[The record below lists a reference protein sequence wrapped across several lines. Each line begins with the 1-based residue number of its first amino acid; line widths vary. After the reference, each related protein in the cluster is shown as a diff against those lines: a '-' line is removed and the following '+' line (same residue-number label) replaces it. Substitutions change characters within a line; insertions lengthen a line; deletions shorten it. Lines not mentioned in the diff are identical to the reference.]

1 MGWIQFTHVG
11 MFYNLIHAIKMETNM
26 EIHNNRNDISLALGE
41 AVLDI
46 VQKGQEVS
54 RENLARTMKSKAERE
69 RDDERL
75 LNYWKAC
82 NLLI

>member
-1 MGWIQFTHVG
+1 MTIR
-11 MFYNLIHAIKMETNM
+11 N
-26 EIHNNRNDISLALGE
+26 NNRAEISLALGE

-46 VQKGQEVS
+46 VQKGHEVS
-54 RENLARTMKSKAERE
+54 RENLAQVMKIKAEKE

-82 NLLI
+82 NMLV

>member
-1 MGWIQFTHVG
+1 MTIR
-11 MFYNLIHAIKMETNM
+11 
-26 EIHNNRNDISLALGE
+26 NNRTEISLALGE

-46 VQKGQEVS
+46 VQKSHELS
-54 RENLARTMKSKAERE
+54 RENLAQAMKIKAEKE

-82 NLLI
+82 NMLV

>member
-1 MGWIQFTHVG
+1 MTIR
-11 MFYNLIHAIKMETNM
+11 
-26 EIHNNRNDISLALGE
+26 NNRAEISLALGE

-46 VQKGQEVS
+46 VQKGREVS
-54 RENLARTMKSKAERE
+54 RENLAQAMKIKAEKE

-82 NLLI
+82 NMLV

>member
-1 MGWIQFTHVG
+1 
-11 MFYNLIHAIKMETNM
+11 MFYNLIHAINMETNM

>member
-1 MGWIQFTHVG
+1 MTIR
-11 MFYNLIHAIKMETNM
+11 
-26 EIHNNRNDISLALGE
+26 NNRAEISLALGE

-46 VQKGQEVS
+46 VQKGHEVS
-54 RENLARTMKSKAERE
+54 RENLAHAMKIKAEKE

-82 NLLI
+82 NMLV

>member
-1 MGWIQFTHVG
+1 MT
-11 MFYNLIHAIKMETNM
+11 
-26 EIHNNRNDISLALGE
+26 IHNIRNNRTEISLALGE

-46 VQKGQEVS
+46 VKKGHELS
-54 RENLARTMKSKAERE
+54 RENLAQAMKTKAEKE

-82 NLLI
+82 NMLV

>member
-1 MGWIQFTHVG
+1 
-11 MFYNLIHAIKMETNM
+11 
-26 EIHNNRNDISLALGE
+26 NRTEISLALGE

-46 VQKGQEVS
+46 VQKGHEVS
-54 RENLARTMKSKAERE
+54 RENLAQAMKIKAEKE

-82 NLLI
+82 NMLV

>member
-1 MGWIQFTHVG
+1 
-11 MFYNLIHAIKMETNM
+11 M

-54 RENLARTMKSKAERE
+54 RENLARTMKSKAEQE

>member
-1 MGWIQFTHVG
+1 MTID
-11 MFYNLIHAIKMETNM
+11 
-26 EIHNNRNDISLALGE
+26 NNRAEISLTLGE

-46 VQKGQEVS
+46 VQKGHEIS
-54 RENLARTMKSKAERE
+54 RENLAQAMKIKAERE

-82 NLLI
+82 NMLV

>member
-1 MGWIQFTHVG
+1 MTIR
-11 MFYNLIHAIKMETNM
+11 
-26 EIHNNRNDISLALGE
+26 NNRTEISLALGE

-46 VQKGQEVS
+46 VQKGHEVS
-54 RENLARTMKSKAERE
+54 RENLAQAMKIKAEKE

-82 NLLI
+82 KIMI

>member
-1 MGWIQFTHVG
+1 
-11 MFYNLIHAIKMETNM
+11 M

>member
-1 MGWIQFTHVG
+1 MTIR
-11 MFYNLIHAIKMETNM
+11 
-26 EIHNNRNDISLALGE
+26 NNRTEISLALGE

-46 VQKGQEVS
+46 VQKGHEVS
-54 RENLARTMKSKAERE
+54 RENLTQAMKIKAEKE

-82 NLLI
+82 NMLV

>member
-1 MGWIQFTHVG
+1 MTIR
-11 MFYNLIHAIKMETNM
+11 
-26 EIHNNRNDISLALGE
+26 NNRAEISLALGE

-46 VQKGQEVS
+46 VQKGHEVS
-54 RENLARTMKSKAERE
+54 RENLAQAMKNKAEKE

-82 NLLI
+82 NMLV

>member
-1 MGWIQFTHVG
+1 MTIR
-11 MFYNLIHAIKMETNM
+11 NIR
-26 EIHNNRNDISLALGE
+26 NNRTEISLALGE

-46 VQKGQEVS
+46 VQKGHELS
-54 RENLARTMKSKAERE
+54 RENLAQAMKIKAEKE

-82 NLLI
+82 NMLV

>member
-1 MGWIQFTHVG
+1 MTMQS
-11 MFYNLIHAIKMETNM
+11 
-26 EIHNNRNDISLALGE
+26 NRTEISLALGE

-46 VQKGQEVS
+46 VQKGHEVS
-54 RENLARTMKSKAERE
+54 RENLAQAMKIKAEKE

-82 NLLI
+82 NLLV

>member
-1 MGWIQFTHVG
+1 MTID
-11 MFYNLIHAIKMETNM
+11 
-26 EIHNNRNDISLALGE
+26 NNRAEISLALGE

-46 VQKGQEVS
+46 VQKGHEVS
-54 RENLARTMKSKAERE
+54 RENLAQAMKIKAERE

-82 NLLI
+82 NILV

>member
-1 MGWIQFTHVG
+1 MTID
-11 MFYNLIHAIKMETNM
+11 
-26 EIHNNRNDISLALGE
+26 HNRAEISLALGE

-46 VQKGQEVS
+46 VQKGHEVS
-54 RENLARTMKSKAERE
+54 RENLAQAMKIKAERE

-82 NLLI
+82 NMLV

>member
-1 MGWIQFTHVG
+1 MTIR
-11 MFYNLIHAIKMETNM
+11 
-26 EIHNNRNDISLALGE
+26 NNRAEISLALGE

-46 VQKGQEVS
+46 VQKGNEVS
-54 RENLARTMKSKAERE
+54 RENLARAMKIKAEKE

-82 NLLI
+82 NMLV

>member
-1 MGWIQFTHVG
+1 MTIR
-11 MFYNLIHAIKMETNM
+11 
-26 EIHNNRNDISLALGE
+26 NNRAEISLALGE

-46 VQKGQEVS
+46 VQKGHEVS
-54 RENLARTMKSKAERE
+54 RENLARAMKIKVEKE

-82 NLLI
+82 NMLV

>member
-1 MGWIQFTHVG
+1 MTIR
-11 MFYNLIHAIKMETNM
+11 
-26 EIHNNRNDISLALGE
+26 NNRTEISLALGE

-46 VQKGQEVS
+46 VQKGHELS
-54 RENLARTMKSKAERE
+54 RENLARAMKIKAEKE

-82 NLLI
+82 NMLV

>member
-1 MGWIQFTHVG
+1 MTIR
-11 MFYNLIHAIKMETNM
+11 
-26 EIHNNRNDISLALGE
+26 NNRAEISLALGE

-54 RENLARTMKSKAERE
+54 REKLARAMKIKAEKE

-82 NLLI
+82 NMLV